1 MINQQQLSA
10 LNSYFASQ
18 PVEAA
23 YLFGS
28 QASGKANRLS
38 DVDVAVLFQD
48 KLKQKQRNKL
58 RMTMIGDIGHILAR
72 NDTEV
77 VDLKELPL
85 SFNYQAIASKK
96 MLYLRPGGRAGT
108 YEARIIKHYLDIKP
122 ALQMIAKRQ
131 LEITS
136 QKGLADD

>member
-38 DVDVAVLFQD
+38 D
-48 KLKQKQRNKL
+48 NEL